1 MKILLLVIL
10 VPSIVCPALAGS
22 RRAVPSRSR
31 QSGTTGPQTPTVAK
45 PVPKPEDDCG
55 CEVKTASDVLA
66 VVNGVKITPKEV
78 DESIKKQIEDLQNQ
92 VIQARKH
99 ELDLEIN
106 TRLLG
111 AEAKKRGISS
121 NSLLEQEVVSKVR
134 RATEAEALAFYE
146 QNKSQIQQDYKDV
159 KESIINYLT
168 TQRQQV
174 EADKLATSLR
184 SSYPVKVI
192 VETPTPPSKPEDGA
206 RVFATVNGENITS
219 AKIEDDLRAF
229 IFNVQEEIFKL
240 RKSALDV
247 RINDILL
254 EQESQNRKVTTRALL
269 DAEVAGKVKK
279 VTEAD
284 ARDFYDKNKDK
295 IQGDFQQL
303 KDKIINYLGQ
313 LEEQKAESTF
323 ADQLRK
329 SAKIQTYLKEPEA
342 PVLSIATDDRPAR
355 GKEGAPVTIIEFTDY
370 QCPSCGA
377 LHPIVEQLTGEY
389 GDKLR
394 LVIRDFP
401 LDRHENA
408 FKAAEAAEAAREQ
421 GKYWE
426 YIDILFHNQNALG
439 VDKLKEY
446 ATQLGLDRTKF
457 DRGLDS
463 GKFAEQVKRDLN
475 DGNRLGID
483 STPTVFIN
491 GRKFTGEKTHDSLKA
506 AIDSLLKDSEKK
518 TG

>member
-1 MKILLLVIL
+1 MKTLLMISLVL
-10 VPSIVCPALAGS
+10 TVAFPVLALSPPGRQAQPAA
-22 RRAVPSRSR
+22 A
-31 QSGTTGPQTPTVAK
+31 QTPTVAK
-45 PVPKPEDDCG
+45 PVPKADDDCG
-55 CEVKTASDVLA
+55 CEVKTPSDVLA
-66 VVNGVKITPKEV
+66 MVNGVKISPKEV
-78 DESIKKQIEDLQNQ
+78 DESIKKQIDDLEKQ
-92 VIQARKH
+92 VIDARKH

-106 TRLLG
+106 TRLLE

-121 NSLLEQEVVSKVR
+121 SALLDQEVVTKVK
-134 RATEAEALAFYE
+134 RATDEEATTFYQ
-146 QNKSQIQQDYKDV
+146 QNKQQIQQDYKDV

-168 TQRQQV
+168 NQRQQV
-174 EADKLATSLR
+174 EADKLANSLR
-184 SSYPVKVI
+184 SSYAVKVL
-192 VETPTPPSKPEDGA
+192 VDAVTPPAKPEDRA
-206 RVFATVNGENITS
+206 RVFATVNGESITS
-219 AKIEDDLRAF
+219 GKIEDDLRPF
-229 IFNVQEEIFKL
+229 IFNVQMEVYKV
-240 RKSALDV
+240 RKSALDL
-247 RINDILL
+247 RINDALL
-254 EQESQNRKVTTRALL
+254 EQEAQNRKMTTRALL
-269 DAEVAGKVKK
+269 DAEVGGKVKK

-295 IQGDFQQL
+295 IQGDYAQL

-313 LEEQKAESTF
+313 LEEQKAEGAF

-329 SAKIQTYLKEPEA
+329 GAKLQVYLKEPEA

-355 GKEGAPVTIIEFTDY
+355 GKVDAPVTIIEFTDY

-377 LHPIVEQLTGEY
+377 LHPVVEQLAGEY

-426 YIDILFHNQNALG
+426 YIDILFLNQNALG

-446 ATQLGLDRTKF
+446 ATKIGLDRAKF
-457 DRGLDS
+457 DAGLDS

-491 GRKFTGEKTHDSLKA
+491 GRKFTGEKTHDNLKA
-506 AIDSLLKDSEKK
+506 TIDSILKDSEKK
-518 TG
+518 AG